1 MPRRGARLVRYPR
14 QQSSIIADHAASVS
28 EELPINP
35 TSAQT
40 RALPACW
47 VVTDGAAGNRRQAE
61 ALAVALPVR
70 SHPLQ
75 VRLRQPWDL
84 AAPRLTA
91 AAAYGIVDARGS
103 TLRPPWPDIA
113 IGCGR
118 RAALV
123 VRMLRRWSAGASFGV
138 QILDPQVASAHFD
151 LLITPRHDRRQG
163 KNVIQT
169 LGSLHPVDAAWLQHG
184 RDGFPHLGELP
195 TPRTAVLVGASN
207 RAQEL
212 DADYFHQLL
221 AHLHALHRRDG
232 GSFMI
237 STSRRTDAAATRLL
251 QAGAEALGGVFW
263 SPRMDGANPYPGM
276 LGWAQRIIV
285 TPDSVNMLSE
295 ACATGASVHTLA
307 TRPIHGKLAHF
318 HAALRNAGYLH
329 DIDTPLT
336 PTSPLRE
343 MATLTTQVM
352 AHWQAH
358 VASHGAAK
366 R

>member
-1 MPRRGARLVRYPR
+1 MPSG
-14 QQSSIIADHAASVS
+14 QAS
-28 EELPINP
+28 
-35 TSAQT
+35 T
-40 RALPACW
+40 LPACW
-47 VVTDGAAGNRRQAE
+47 VISDGAAGNRRQAE
-61 ALAVALPVR
+61 ALAAALPVR
-70 SHPLQ
+70 SQLLQ

-84 AAPRLTA
+84 AAPRLTFA
-91 AAAYGIVDARGS
+91 AAHGIVDEHGS
-103 TLRPPWPDIA
+103 PLRAPWPDMA

-151 LLITPRHDRRQG
+151 LVITPRHDRLHG
-163 KNVIQT
+163 SNVIHT
-169 LGSLHPVDAAWLQHG
+169 LGSLHPVDAAWLNNG
-184 RDGFPHLGELP
+184 RDEFPQLGELP
-195 TPRTAVLVGASN
+195 EPRTAVLVGASN
-207 RAQEL
+207 RAQTL
-212 DADYFHQLL
+212 DAQYFKQLL
-221 AHLHALHRRDG
+221 AHLHALQRRDG

-251 QAGAEALGGVFW
+251 QSGAATLGGMLW
-263 SPRMDGANPYPGM
+263 SPQQDGANPYAGM

-307 TRPIHGKLAHF
+307 TRPIRGKLARF
-318 HAALRNAGYLH
+318 HAALREAGCLH
-329 DIDTPLT
+329 DIDAPLS
-336 PTSPLRE
+336 PGRPLRE
-343 MATLTTQVM
+343 TAALATQVM

-358 VASHGAAK
+358 LAAYGPAT